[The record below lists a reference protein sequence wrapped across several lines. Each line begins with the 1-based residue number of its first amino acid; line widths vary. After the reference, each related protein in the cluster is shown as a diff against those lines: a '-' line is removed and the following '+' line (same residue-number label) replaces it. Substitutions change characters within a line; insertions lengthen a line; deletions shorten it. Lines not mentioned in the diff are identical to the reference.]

1 MKREMKQNRTDRQHN
16 SGNNRQNENAP
27 TGAVLLVRCEEPDG
41 GACRE
46 APCRLSCKKDALAFV
61 AGDVL
66 VNTGLCTGCPEKGQ
80 GEGSEQLPGCIDR
93 CAAAPQKTINTSSPD
108 EKRRRAAQGLY

>member
-1 MKREMKQNRTDRQHN
+1 MKREREVKQEMKQSRID
-16 SGNNRQNENAP
+16 RQNENAP
-27 TGAVLLVRCEEPDG
+27 TGAVLLVRCEEPGG

-46 APCRLSCKKDALAFV
+46 APCRLSCDKNALAFV

-66 VNTGLCTGCPEKGQ
+66 VNTGLCTGCPKKGEGQ
-80 GEGSEQLPGCIDR
+80 GRGPEQIPGCIDR
-93 CAAAPQKTINTSSPD
+93 CTAAPQKTINAASPD